1 MKIIKSRFH
10 FEQILI
16 LNTMKISDLTP
27 GQKVT
32 INKISYEYLG
42 IEKVRIPNFGRTEKR
57 VSKATS
63 FDGYKYY
70 NLIDRDKTLKSEK
83 IRLIK
88 ETIRTK

>member
-1 MKIIKSRFH
+1 
-10 FEQILI
+10 
-16 LNTMKISDLTP
+16 MKISDLKP

-32 INKISYEYLG
+32 FNKISYEYLG
-42 IEKVRIPNFGRTEKR
+42 IHKVRIPNFGRTEKR
-57 VSKATS
+57 VSKATN

-70 NLIDRDKTLKSEK
+70 NLIDGDKTLKSEK